1 MLSTPI
7 GRLRVISIVE
17 GLSYLVLLGIAM
29 PLKYLAGQPELV
41 RFVGSLHGLLA
52 ILFVLAVV
60 QVWFV
65 RQWSLIKVLVALIAS
80 VIPFGAFFL
89 EASLR
94 REAYSDLAPT
104 AGIDT
109 GTA

>member
-1 MLSTPI
+1 M
-7 GRLRVISIVE
+7 E

-60 QVWFV
+60 QVWIV
-65 RQWSLIKVLVALIAS
+65 RRWSWIKVSVALIAS

-94 REAYSDLAPT
+94 REACSDSTRT
-104 AGIDT
+104 ARIDT